1 MREYEVFRMFQIRWL
16 WANMDGR
23 YRWQYIF
30 ATFLS
35 LLTTVMMLINPF
47 LSAELVDTVIVGHHT
62 EPLLRLLLTML
73 AVQAVVQ
80 GLRYVMVICYESSS
94 QNMICNIKAKL
105 FENLQHQEMSF
116 FDRNRTGDLM
126 TRLSG
131 DVDWC
136 RHFASYLFYV
146 LLECFVRFGV
156 TLAFLMSVNRK
167 LALAL
172 LAVAPLL
179 LGISALYTHTI
190 RPKFVKMRD
199 RMAAMNTAAQENI
212 AGNKTVKAFAREEY
226 EKDRFR
232 EQNEAYRQT
241 NLEINKCWLSFYP
254 GIDFLSNAMT
264 LITIFFGA
272 YLIME
277 GELTYGGLTV
287 FTSLSWALSS
297 PMGTLGGTLNDLQR
311 FSSSADKVIEVY
323 YARPIIV
330 DRTDAVSHP
339 QPRGEVEFRHVD
351 FSYRTEKV
359 LDDVSFKVEAGKTLA
374 VMGATGSGKT
384 TITGLLSRMYDAKGG
399 EVLVDGC
406 NVRLWKLDELRR
418 TVAEALQDVFLFSD
432 TIASN
437 IAFGV
442 PTLTRAQIAEFARRA
457 GAREFIER
465 MPQRYETVVG
475 ERGVGLSGG
484 QRQRIA
490 LARAM
495 AMRAPVLVL
504 DDTTSALDSET
515 EEYIR
520 TQLREL
526 PYACTKIIIAQRI
539 SSVRDADE
547 IIVLDHGHICERGT
561 HEELLAN
568 RGYYYETYCLQN
580 DLPCGDRVEK
590 GGE

>member
-1 MREYEVFRMFQIRWL
+1 MFQIRWL
-16 WANMDGR
+16 WANMDSR
-23 YRWQYIF
+23 YRWLYLF

-35 LLTTVMMLINPF
+35 VTTTIMMLINPF
-47 LSAELVDTVIVGHHT
+47 LSAELVDTVIVGHNT
-62 EPLLRLLLTML
+62 EPLLRLLLTMMV
-73 AVQAVVQ
+73 VQVVLQ
-80 GLRYVMVICYESSS
+80 GLRYLMVICYESSS

-136 RHFASYLFYV
+136 RHFAAYLFYV
-146 LLECFVRFGV
+146 LLECIVRFGV
-156 TLAFLMSVNRK
+156 TLAFLMFVNRK
-167 LALAL
+167 LSLAL

-199 RMAAMNTAAQENI
+199 KMAAMNTAAQENI

-226 EKDRFR
+226 EKEKFR
-232 EQNEAYRQT
+232 EQNKAYRQT

-254 GIDFLSNAMT
+254 GLDFLANAMT

-272 YLIME
+272 YLIMR
-277 GELTYGGLTV
+277 GELTYGGLTM

-297 PMGTLGGTLNDLQR
+297 PMSTLGGTLNDLQR
-311 FSSSADKVIEVY
+311 FASCASKVIEVF

-339 QPRGEVEFRHVD
+339 RPRGEVEFRHVD
-351 FSYRTEKV
+351 FSYNKEKV
-359 LDDVSFKVEAGKTLA
+359 LDDVSFRVEPGKTLA

-384 TITGLLSRMYDAKGG
+384 TITGLLTRMYDVKGG

-437 IAFGV
+437 IAFGD
-442 PTLTRAQIAEFARRA
+442 PELTPAQVAEFARRA
-457 GAREFIER
+457 GAEEFIIKLPE
-465 MPQRYETVVG
+465 QYETVVG

-515 EEYIR
+515 EQYIR
-520 TQLREL
+520 QQLKEL
-526 PYACTKIIIAQRI
+526 PYACTKIMIAQRI
-539 SSVRDADE
+539 SSVQDADE
-547 IIVLDHGHICERGT
+547 IIVLDHGRISERGT
-561 HEELLAN
+561 HEQLLAN

-580 DLPCGDRVEK
+580 DIPCGERAGK

>member
-1 MREYEVFRMFQIRWL
+1 MK
-16 WANMDGR
+16 G
-23 YRWQYIF
+23 YRALYI
-30 ATFLS
+30 LS
-35 LLTTVMMLINPF
+35 LLGTILYNVMQLTVPYVSQKIIDLF
-47 LSAELVDTVIVGHHT
+47 LSGEQAVENLATKRDLFWELVIAMVV
-62 EPLLRLLLTML
+62 LTF
-73 AVQAVVQ
+73 VRTSVVYLSCM
-80 GLRYVMVICYESSS
+80 GGEVTS
-94 QNMICNIKAKL
+94 QKALYRIRTYL
-105 FENLQHQEMSF
+105 FDKIERQDMHF
-116 FDRNRTGDLM
+116 YATYRTGDLM

-179 LGISALYTHTI
+179 LGISALYTRTI

-547 IIVLDHGHICERGT
+547 IIVLDHGHI
-561 HEELLAN
+561 
-568 RGYYYETYCLQN
+568 
-580 DLPCGDRVEK
+580 
-590 GGE
+590 